1 MNVDFKANFVA
12 SKNFFH
18 IGNSSDM
25 IGHINV

>member
-18 IGNSSDM
+18 IGNSSD
-25 IGHINV
+25 IGHING